1 MAAFLSL
8 EEISFLF
15 SFYILAKT
23 LIHFCFNFYV
33 KYPQG
38 TQDFDI
44 CNLGNNL
51 LNFNE
56 NVPERE
62 NYRIFFPKLSSWRVA
77 KPLNTAPPP
86 PAQLPNC
93 KLHNEG
99 KQWRFDKR
107 EEPRWC
113 SIVPGLQGNC
123 TPRVPGTHNED
134 HLNENVPIAT
144 IGPESG

>member
-77 KPLNTAPPP
+77 KPLNTAPP
-86 PAQLPNC
+86 
-93 KLHNEG
+93 
-99 KQWRFDKR
+99 
-107 EEPRWC
+107 
-113 SIVPGLQGNC
+113 
-123 TPRVPGTHNED
+123 TPRTVAKLQTAQRGETMA
-134 HLNENVPIAT
+134 IR
-144 IGPESG
+144 